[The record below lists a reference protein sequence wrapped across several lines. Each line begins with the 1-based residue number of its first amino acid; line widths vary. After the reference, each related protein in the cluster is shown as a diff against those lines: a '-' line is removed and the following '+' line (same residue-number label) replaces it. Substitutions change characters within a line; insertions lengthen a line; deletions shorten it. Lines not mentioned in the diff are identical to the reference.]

1 MLNWSKLSLR
11 RQIIFLFIFIEAIL
25 LIGISFYFTY
35 SERQF
40 YLSQLQALLEN
51 EARLIMA
58 QEVITFD
65 QETTH
70 MAQWVGAMGKIID
83 KRITV
88 IDRQGVVLADS
99 DYKAEEMDNQ
109 LDRPEVKAILAGE
122 TKGISI
128 RKTDT
133 IDVDMYHLAVPLER
147 QGEIAGFIRISES
160 LREINLIIRRNI
172 INNFFFLLVMLLLT
186 LLLVWKYSKDIINP
200 LNKITAL
207 AGKLA
212 RGNFQ
217 ERIRVNDQNE
227 IGTLA
232 RMLNFMA
239 AQLESMI
246 SQISEEKSRAE
257 AILTSMLDGLI
268 AVDKHLYI
276 RMINPAAQ
284 DIFAI
289 KPGKLKGRKL
299 IEVIRHHEID
309 NYLEAAMENNQILSE
324 ELSLQKGEK
333 KILRCNF
340 VPIVNEEGEVTGGVV
355 VFNDITELRRLE
367 QMRTEFVG
375 NVSHELRT
383 PLTSII
389 GYIDTIVD
397 NQIEDLSTLKRFLK
411 IIKTE
416 ADRLA
421 LLIKDLLDLSRL
433 EGKERQFSLLPGD
446 LPGIINKTVL
456 LLRDQA
462 ERKGITIIK
471 ELPPYIP
478 PVYMI
483 AEQVEQVLTNLID
496 NSIKYTAEKG
506 WVKISLRV
514 EQERVIVEIKDNGL
528 GISPAD
534 QERIFERFYRVDKAR
549 SSSQG
554 GTGIGLSI
562 VKHIIQ
568 NHQSKLTVES
578 EPGKGSIFRF
588 HLQKVE
594 QK

>member
-11 RQIIFLFIFIEAIL
+11 RQIISLFVFIEAIL

-40 YLSQLQALLEN
+40 YLSQLQTVLEN

-58 QEVITFD
+58 QEVINFE
-65 QETTH
+65 QETTQ
-70 MAQWVGAMGKIID
+70 MVQWLGEMGKILD

-88 IDRQGVVLADS
+88 INRQGVVLADS
-99 DYKAEEMDNQ
+99 DYNAEEMDNH
-109 LDRPEVKAILAGE
+109 LDRPEIKAILAGE
-122 TKGISI
+122 AKGISI
-128 RKTDT
+128 RKSDT
-133 IDVDMYHLAVPLER
+133 INIDMYYLAVPLER
-147 QGEIAGFIRISES
+147 RGEIAGFIRISES

-172 INNFFFLLVMLLLT
+172 INNFFFLLVMLLIT

-200 LNKITAL
+200 LNKITGL

-268 AVDKHLYI
+268 AVDKQLYI
-276 RMINPAAQ
+276 RLINPAAQ
-284 DIFAI
+284 DIFAV

-471 ELPPYIP
+471 ELPAYIP
-478 PVYMI
+478 PVYMV
-483 AEQVEQVLTNLID
+483 AEQVEQVLMNLID
-496 NSIKYTAEKG
+496 NSIKYTAKKG
-506 WVKISLRV
+506 WVKICLRV
-514 EQERVIVEIKDNGL
+514 EQQRVIVEIKDNGL

-568 NHQSKLTVES
+568 NHQSKITVES

-594 QK
+594 KK